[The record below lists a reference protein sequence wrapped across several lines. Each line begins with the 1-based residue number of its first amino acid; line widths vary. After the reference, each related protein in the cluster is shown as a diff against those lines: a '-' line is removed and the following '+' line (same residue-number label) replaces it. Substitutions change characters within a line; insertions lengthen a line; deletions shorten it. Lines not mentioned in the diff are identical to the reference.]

1 MWDRSVRIMD
11 RIEKKS
17 HLDMIIL
24 FPLVCID
31 PSWGGRSEDEAG
43 IAVRV
48 KGTRVLQ
55 ALPCHARY

>member
-1 MWDRSVRIMD
+1 MWDKSVGIID

-17 HLDMIIL
+17 HLDMMII

-31 PSWGGRSEDEAG
+31 PSWGGRSEDEAR

-48 KGTRVLQ
+48 KGT
-55 ALPCHARY
+55 